1 MKVSFKQFSGQKFSE
16 PGILRFLAKQM
27 AWLSL
32 LLFTVS
38 AFTAVLAQT
47 TAFTYQGKLT
57 DAGNPANGNYDLQFK
72 LFDALSSGTQQGVTL
87 VRTPVAASAG
97 VFTVTLDF
105 GANVFNGA
113 DRFLE
118 IGVRPAGSANAY
130 TVLSPRQPLTPTP
143 YAIRSMNATQL
154 GGVDASQYVTTSS
167 VGNAFI
173 KNDTA
178 LQSGANLNISG
189 NGFFGGN
196 VGVGTTTPATPLEVN
211 GLLRS
216 TRNGQAAQYLQL
228 WGGDSASIRLTAQS
242 SGAIGEKPLLIQ
254 NLSGAVTPGDSNNIQ
269 FQVGTTA
276 APSTKMTIDKDGK
289 VRIGPSFYAGAK
301 PMLEVTTSSNFPG
314 VYGFSTNSVGVY
326 GESSSQDGV
335 SGNSG
340 SGSGVFGSSTTY
352 TGVRG
357 ISNSGDGVYGLS
369 QITGNGVS
377 GVSAS
382 SAGVG
387 VYGYNQSG
395 GYAGYFFGNVFVNG
409 TINKAAVGFKIDHPL
424 DPANKYLYHTGI
436 ESPDMLNLYN
446 GNLTTDENGEATV
459 LLPEWFEAL
468 NRDFRYQL
476 TVIGVFAQAIVASK
490 IKNNRFTIKTD
501 KPQVE
506 VSWQVTGIRQDAYA
520 NAHRMPIEEEKAEK
534 ERGYYLRPELFGQP
548 EEKGVEWARRPEQMR
563 QMKEQREKAARE
575 QNNKDAAPVTRPNNR

>member
-1 MKVSFKQFSGQKFSE
+1 MTLKIQTWDLFG
-16 PGILRFLAKQM
+16 
-27 AWLSL
+27 
-32 LLFTVS
+32 LFTLLMMLILS
-38 AFTAVLAQT
+38 QAALAQT
-47 TAFTYQGKLT
+47 TAFSYQGKLI
-57 DAGNPANGNYDLQFK
+57 DAGNLANANYDLQFK
-72 LFDALSSGTQQGVTL
+72 LFDTITIGTGAQQGAPMIVPN
-87 VRTPVAASAG
+87 VAVAAG
-97 VFTVTLDF
+97 IFTVQLDF
-105 GANVFNGA
+105 GASVFTGA
-113 DRFLE
+113 PRFLE
-118 IGVRPAGSANAY
+118 IAVKPTSSVAFTVLGPRQPITSTPYTIKSANA
-130 TVLSPRQPLTPTP
+130 
-143 YAIRSMNATQL
+143 ATADGL
-154 GGVDASQYVTTSS
+154 SS
-167 VGNAFI
+167 VCAGCVTGAQIGSLPTNSSSYI
-173 KNDTA
+173 QNTA
-178 LQSGANLNISG
+178 TLQAASNFNISG
-189 NGFFGGN
+189 NGFIGGN
-196 VGVGTTTPATPLEVN
+196 LGIGTTAPATPLEVN

-216 TRNGQAAQYLQL
+216 TRNGIATQYLQL

-242 SGAIGEKPLLIQ
+242 TLAAEKPLLIQ

>member
-1 MKVSFKQFSGQKFSE
+1 MDSYCSKAYYRFGRLSAWMLTVTFMFSS
-16 PGILRFLAKQM
+16 
-27 AWLSL
+27 
-32 LLFTVS
+32 
-38 AFTAVLAQT
+38 TALAQT

-72 LFDALSSGTQQGVTL
+72 LFDALSGGTQQGATL
-87 VRTPVAASAG
+87 VRNPVAASAG

-105 GANVFNGA
+105 GANVFSGA
-113 DRFLE
+113 DRYLE
-118 IGVRPAGSANAY
+118 IGVRPAGSVNAY
-130 TVLSPRQPLTPTP
+130 TVLAPRQPVTPTP

-196 VGVGTTTPATPLEVN
+196 IGIGTTTPATPLEVN

-242 SGAIGEKPLLIQ
+242 SGAIGEKALLIQ
-254 NLSGAVTPGDSNNIQ
+254 NLSGAATPGASNNIQ
-269 FQVGTTA
+269 FQVGTTT
-276 APSTKMTIDKDGK
+276 APDTKMTIDKDGK
-289 VRIGPSFYAGAK
+289 VRIGPSLYAGTK

-314 VYGFSTNSVGVY
+314 VYGFSTSDTGVF
-326 GESSSQDGV
+326 GESSDSYGV
-335 SGNSG
+335 QGISNNSH
-340 SGSGVFGSSTTY
+340 GVHGYSFNNFA
-352 TGVRG
+352 VRG
-357 ISNSGDGVYGLS
+357 ISTNSDGVAGLNI
-369 QITGNGVS
+369 QNFGNGVS
-377 GVSAS
+377 GESSS

-387 VYGYNQSG
+387 VYGFNQSG
-395 GYAGYFFGNVFVNG
+395 GYAGYFVGNVFVSG

-446 GNLTTDENGEATV
+446 GNLTTDANGEATV
-459 LLPEWFEAL
+459 TLPEWFEAL

-476 TVIGVFAQAIVASK
+476 TVIGAFAQVIVASK

-501 KPQVE
+501 KPQIE

-534 ERGYYLRPELFGQP
+534 ERGYYLRPELFEQP
-548 EEKGVEWARRPEQMR
+548 EEKGVEWAQRPEQMR
-563 QMKEQREKAARE
+563 QMKEQREKVARE
-575 QNNKDAAPVTRPNNR
+575 QNNKEAAPVTRPNNR